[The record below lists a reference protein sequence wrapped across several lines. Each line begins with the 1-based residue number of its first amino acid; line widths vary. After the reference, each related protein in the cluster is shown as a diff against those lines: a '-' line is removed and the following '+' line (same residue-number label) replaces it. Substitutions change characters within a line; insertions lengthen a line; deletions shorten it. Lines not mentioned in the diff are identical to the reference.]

1 MENNALMTHYQ
12 IEPYRGSLNKLRRIA
27 IAFSG
32 TLQGQRDPDKVVLHN
47 DPLSQQPTFY
57 EFRSQDILYVEELS
71 SISVPDGASVPMVRI
86 WVRKGTTALKIVPF
100 HVQDT
105 TATMKDFFRR

>member
-1 MENNALMTHYQ
+1 MENHSLMARYQ
-12 IEPYRGSLNKLRRIA
+12 IEPYRGSLKKLQQIA
-27 IAFSG
+27 VAFSG
-32 TLQGQRDPDKVVLHN
+32 SLQGQRDPDRVTLRN

-57 EFRSQDILYVEELS
+57 EFRSQDILYVEETS
-71 SISVPDGASVPMVRI
+71 AIAMPDGSMVPTVRV

-105 TATMKDFFRR
+105 TTSAADFFQQ